1 MEMKRTKGGERK
13 KNQEGDGSGREK
25 VRQGDGKC
33 SGEKRYLCLSVVS
46 TVGRLLKG
54 SLVHGASGKKRA
66 AVWKTADGTKSPK
79 LAH

>member
-1 MEMKRTKGGERK
+1 MNGNETHKGGEK
-13 KNQEGDGSGREK
+13 KNQEEDGSGREK

-33 SGEKRYLCLSVVS
+33 SGEKGYLCLSVFS

-54 SLVHGASGKKRA
+54 SLVHRVSGKKRA